1 MKNKLLKDKDIA
13 GIFNGLLF
21 QPQTNIQNYCFQIA
35 ILMKKQTNVL
45 QEMEHTIVNTVTY
58 RQMLL

>member
-1 MKNKLLKDKDIA
+1 MACYFRHKANTQI
-13 GIFNGLLF
+13 
-21 QPQTNIQNYCFQIA
+21 YCFQIA

-58 RQMLL
+58 RQMLLQVT